1 MRVDD
6 HVHICYIVLNHI
18 DRDDTAGLAFR
29 DLERLFA
36 KETID
41 EKQV

>member
-6 HVHICYIVLNHI
+6 HIHICYIVLNHI

-36 KETID
+36 DGSTDATE
-41 EKQV
+41 